1 MNGARFRPEPP
12 GGDVWGPQVS
22 DPTQVKHYEILSR
35 LGEGG
40 MGVVYRARD
49 TRLGRTVALKM
60 LSGEFGMDPERSQRF
75 EREARIVSSMSHPG
89 IATLFDFDTS
99 EGNAFLTMELVEGP
113 TLREVLE
120 NGPMPIDKLLDCGAQ
135 VARAIA
141 AAHDH
146 GVVHRDIKPENV
158 MVTGSGFYKVLDFGV
173 ARIDE
178 PAPEDEREEGVGLSK
193 TQTPTRWLTRRGMLM
208 GTVAYMSP
216 EQVQGETA
224 DPRSDIFSL
233 GSVLYELATG
243 KSAFARASE
252 VATLH
257 AIAYEEPQ
265 AIGELRPEIKHGLSL
280 VIGKCLAKKPRDRY
294 ASAADLAADLE
305 LLIQQSHAGTG
316 VVKDLHAYRKPHRK
330 TASRWA
336 LAVLAAFVLV
346 ALGWWASTQLP
357 SGAPP
362 VSIEAHAPAAI
373 GSAAELAAAVPSKVP
388 RVIVAFFEN
397 HTGDAGAEW
406 IASGLPEM
414 LTTDLSRS
422 PELEVIATQRLHDLL
437 ASAGQ
442 DAASALDRSTTA
454 ELARWARADLVISGA
469 VFKLGDVYRID
480 VQAYDVNTG
489 TMAAAHKV
497 EGTELFSMV
506 EELTAGLLAGLT
518 SGELAPP
525 TLQAVT
531 RSEDAFRAFTEGKQ
545 LYSNLLFA
553 EAADRFREAIDLDE
567 NFALPRVHLA
577 TSLFTIGDTEG
588 GVAALGKALSAPDA
602 LPEDERLLAQGLD
615 AYFREED
622 YAKGAAFLGE
632 LTKRFP
638 GNADGHVWSG
648 RAASQLEGNPMKGIR
663 QLRAALKIDRDYLP
677 AVISL
682 ADEMTRLGAVAES
695 QALLRETADRCPMA
709 AETIEALIEH

>member
-1 MNGARFRPEPP
+1 M
-12 GGDVWGPQVS
+12 S
-22 DPTQVKHYEILSR
+22 DPTRVKHYEILSR

-60 LSGEFGMDPERSQRF
+60 LSGEFGLDPERSQRF

-99 EGNAFLTMELVEGP
+99 EGSAFLTMELVEGP

-120 NGPMPIDKLLDCGAQ
+120 QGPMPIDKLLDCGAQ
-135 VARAIA
+135 VASAIA
-141 AAHDH
+141 AAHEH

-178 PAPEDEREEGVGLSK
+178 PTAEDEEPREEGVKLSK

-216 EQVQGETA
+216 EQVQGEPA
-224 DPRSDIFSL
+224 ESRSDIFSL

-243 KSAFARASE
+243 ESAFARASE
-252 VATLH
+252 VATMH
-257 AIAYEEPQ
+257 AIAYEEPKSLKD
-265 AIGELRPEIKHGLSL
+265 LRPDIPAGLAL
-280 VIGKCLAKKPRDRY
+280 VISKCLAKKPRDRY
-294 ASAADLAADLE
+294 GSAADVAADLE
-305 LLIQQSHAGTG
+305 LLRQQTHAGTG
-316 VVKDLHAYRKPHRK
+316 VVRDLHAYRKPRNRF
-330 TASRWA
+330 TNR
-336 LAVLAAFVLV
+336 LAVGISAAVVLV
-346 ALGWWASTQLP
+346 ALGWWASSRLP
-357 SGAPP
+357 GVETG
-362 VSIEAHAPAAI
+362 VSPANVQPTAPAPVQKV
-373 GSAAELAAAVPSKVP
+373 AAAGVSASVP

-397 HTGDAGAEW
+397 HTGDASAEW
-406 IASGLPEM
+406 ISSGLPEM
-414 LTTDLSRS
+414 LTTDLARS

-442 DAASALDRSTTA
+442 DATAPLDRSTSA

-469 VFKLGDVYRID
+469 VFKLDDMYRID
-480 VQAYDVNTG
+480 VQAYEVNTG

-497 EGTELFSMV
+497 EGTELFKMV

-518 SGELAPP
+518 LGELAPP

-531 RSEDAFRAFTEGKQ
+531 QSEEAFRAYTEGKR
-545 LYSNLLFA
+545 LYSNLRFDQAA
-553 EAADRFREAIDLDE
+553 EQFREAIDLDE

-577 TSLFTIGDTEG
+577 TSLLTIGDQKG
-588 GVAALGKALSAPDA
+588 GVAALGEALAAPES
-602 LPEDERLLAQGLD
+602 LPEDERLLAEGLD
-615 AYFREED
+615 AYFRQED
-622 YAKGAAFLGE
+622 FEKGAALLGE
-632 LTKRFP
+632 LTERFP
-638 GNADGHVWSG
+638 ANPDGHVWFG
-648 RAASQLEGNPMKGIR
+648 RAASELEGDPMEGIR
-663 QLRAALKIDRDYLP
+663 RLRVALKIDRDYLP
-677 AVISL
+677 AVVSL

-709 AETIEALIEH
+709 KDAIEALIDP